1 MSLAPSAER
10 FPELFPFHLVVDQ
23 ALVIRQLGPAL
34 ARLLGPGVCG
44 TPLLE
49 QVNWQR
55 PQLLDRSLAGLARLS
70 HKLIVLELPRLP
82 LQLKGQLL
90 VEEHHAFFLGTPVV
104 HSPEQLSSLGIRL
117 GDMARH
123 DALTDAL
130 LMLQTKDMAIADLVQ
145 RRTRD
150 LEKLATQDAL
160 TGVGNRLLFNR
171 EFSAELEKHQRFG
184 QALSLLLLD
193 VDHFKQFNDQH
204 GHLVGDS
211 CLRAVA
217 QRLVGL
223 MVRAGD
229 RVYRYGGEEFAVV
242 LPATD
247 LRGGLRVAERIVG
260 AFASAALRLDGASGS
275 VALELS
281 VTVSVGVA
289 CADPTSRKPG
299 SQTETALIAL
309 ADEALYQAKHAGR
322 SRFVSLE

>member
-23 ALVIRQLGPAL
+23 VLVIRQLGPAL

-44 TPLLE
+44 TPLLD

-70 HKLIVLELPRLP
+70 HKLIVLELQRLP

-104 HSPEQLSSLGIRL
+104 HSPAQLSSLGIRL
-117 GDMARH
+117 GDM
-123 DALTDAL
+123 
-130 LMLQTKDMAIADLVQ
+130 
-145 RRTRD
+145 
-150 LEKLATQDAL
+150 ATQDAL

-171 EFSAELEKHQRFG
+171 EFSAELEKHQRCG

-223 MVRAGD
+223 MGRAGD

-260 AFASAALRLDGASGS
+260 AFASAALCLDGASGS

-289 CADPTSRKPG
+289 CADPTSRGPAP
-299 SQTETALIAL
+299 QTEMALIAL
-309 ADEALYQAKHAGR
+309 ADEAPYQAKHAGR